1 MLEMSDLKS
10 QRDGNHVQLWAE
22 QPYPALAGSVFYEKF
37 HNTLTLHCSDIELTQ
52 QVQSHAQFM
61 PGIKLIIMLQ
71 GEIAMNVGGMMQ
83 GINARQ
89 NGCFL
94 LSTQE
99 PEPYSRA
106 MLGMGKQK
114 QIVLS
119 IASEWFEDGGYSQI
133 PSFKTTAKFCQQ
145 HLAHH
150 QWAASPRLQHLS
162 NNLLMCM
169 GKNDHLRKLQRESDA
184 LQLLMLGLE
193 PIAGQSPAHLDQR
206 AEQRIQMLLEMLHSG
221 DVDQWSLRQMAQAVG
236 SNTTT
241 LQKQFQLKTG
251 MSIFAYLRRHKL
263 ENARQQ
269 LLQGLSVTDAAMV
282 AGYNNPANFATAF
295 KRQFGQLPKEMHR
308 LLSIQ

>member
-1 MLEMSDLKS
+1 MLEMASLKS

-22 QPYPALAGSVFYEKF
+22 QPKPVLAGRVFYEEF

-71 GEIAMNVGGMMQ
+71 GDIAMNTGDIIQ
-83 GINARQ
+83 GVYARQ

-94 LSTQE
+94 LATQE

-106 MLGMGKQK
+106 MLALGKQK

-119 IASEWFEDGGYSQI
+119 ISSEWFEDGGYSQI
-133 PSFKTTAKFCQQ
+133 PSFKTTEKFCQQ

-150 QWAASPRLQHLS
+150 QWAANPRLQHLS

-169 GKNDHLRKLQRESDA
+169 GKNDHLHKLQRESDA

-193 PIAGQSPAHLDQR
+193 PIANQLPAQLDYR
-206 AEQRIQMLLEMLHSG
+206 AEQRIHTLLEMLRSG
-221 DVDQWSLRQMAQAVG
+221 EADQWSLRQMAQAVG

-251 MSIFAYLRRHKL
+251 TSIFAYLRHYKL
-263 ENARQQ
+263 ELARQQ
-269 LLQGLSVTDAAMV
+269 LLQGLNVTDAAMI

-295 KRQFGQLPKEMHR
+295 KRQFGQLPKDVR
-308 LLSIQ
+308 RFLSRQ